1 MIQSFFILR
10 TQRSMKLII
19 LDLLSDLHQLNSL
32 HIQYL
37 SWRDISEEVKQP
49 NSAALPFQG
58 GQMYLF

>member
-10 TQRSMKLII
+10 MQHRVKLII
-19 LDLLSDLHQLNSL
+19 LDLLSDLHQLNPL
-32 HIQYL
+32 YIQYL
-37 SWRDISEEVKQP
+37 NWRGISEVGKQP